1 MKEESNPFNAF
12 EEQSKQ
18 FNFGFWGILLLAL
31 GLIIAFTFV
40 PLPSKLVTKG
50 VLSTVNP
57 ALPIELELD
66 GKVSYVHNTNSVN
79 VGTTIIEIEK
89 DIESETIE
97 QAIELLNSITSG
109 AEVDLASINQLD
121 DLQYAWNDLV
131 ANYNGIQLDPAR
143 LKYLQKV
150 NQGRSKLNNF
160 QVERAELLQLIALS
174 KQEYEL
180 IEARY
185 IENKKLFE
193 QGGIS
198 KQELDS
204 WQKEVLAVE
213 QKLSEL
219 DIQQI
224 RIQSAQSSLQQSLLA
239 EEQLMGLDKNLKLIN
254 FEKQLSDLQNMLNI
268 RLSKQKILSPI
279 QGSLILSSDMI
290 VGSYH
295 KAGKVAANLYPGDID
310 HSIRFFIQA
319 KDKHKLEIDNKVRI
333 YPEDFP
339 KQKYGYLNA
348 KIKTINS
355 VNENGL
361 YEFNIQIDS
370 LVSNKGKLLDVT
382 PGMHAMV
389 KVSTRSESLIDRI
402 RSSFNP

>member
-12 EEQSKQ
+12 EAQSKQ
-18 FNFGFWGILLLAL
+18 LNLGFWGIFLLTL
-31 GLIIAFTFV
+31 GLIIAFIFI
-40 PLPSKLVTKG
+40 PLPSKLLTKG
-50 VLSTVNP
+50 ILSTVNP

-66 GKVSYVHNTNSVN
+66 GKVRYVHDSNSVH

-89 DIESETIE
+89 DIKSETIE
-97 QAIELLNSITSG
+97 QAIELLDNITSG
-109 AEVDLASINQLD
+109 VEVDLTSINQLD

-131 ANYNGIQLDPAR
+131 ATYNGIQLDPSR

-150 NQGRSKLNNF
+150 NQGRSKLKDF
-160 QVERAELLQLIALS
+160 QVEQAELLQLIALS
-174 KQEYEL
+174 EQEYEL
-180 IEARY
+180 IEERY
-185 IENKKLFE
+185 YENNKLFE

-219 DIQQI
+219 DIQLI
-224 RIQSAQSSLQQSLLA
+224 RIQGAQSSLEQSLRA
-239 EEQLMGLDKNLKLIN
+239 EEKLMGLDKNLKLIN
-254 FEKQLSDLQNMLNI
+254 FEKQLSDLQNTLNI

-279 QGSLILSSDMI
+279 AGSLILGSDMI

-295 KAGKVAANLYPGDID
+295 KAGKVAATLYPGDID
-310 HSIRFFIQA
+310 HSIRFVIQA
-319 KDKHKLEIDNKVRI
+319 KDKHKLEVDNKVRI

-339 KQKYGYLNA
+339 KQKYGYLSA
-348 KIKTINS
+348 KIKTINTI
-355 VNENGL
+355 NENGL

-370 LVSNKGKLLDVT
+370 LISNKGKLLDVT
-382 PGMHAMV
+382 PGMHALV
-389 KVSTRSESLIDRI
+389 KVSTSSESLINRI

>member
-12 EEQSKQ
+12 EAQSKK
-18 FNFGFWGILLLAL
+18 FNLGFLGILFLTL
-31 GLIIAFTFV
+31 GLIIAFTFI
-40 PLPSKLVTKG
+40 PLPCKVVTNG
-50 VLSTVNP
+50 MISTVKP
-57 ALPIELELD
+57 TLPIELELD
-66 GKVSYVHNTNSVN
+66 GKVLYVHTESLVDIG
-79 VGTTIIEIEK
+79 VPIIEIEK
-89 DIESETIE
+89 EINSETLE
-97 QAIELLNSITSG
+97 GAIDLLNNITLG
-109 AEVDLASINQLD
+109 AQVDLASINKLD

-131 ANYNGIQLDPAR
+131 ATYNGIQLDPSR

-160 QVERAELLQLIALS
+160 QVERDELLQLITLS

-180 IEARY
+180 IEGRY
-185 IENKKLFE
+185 DENRKLFE

-219 DIQQI
+219 DIQLI
-224 RIQSAQSSLQQSLLA
+224 RIQSAQASLEESLRA

-254 FEKQLSDLQNMLNI
+254 FEKQLSDLQHMLNI
-268 RLSKQKILSPI
+268 RLGKQKILSPI
-279 QGSLILSSDMI
+279 QGNLILSSDMK

-295 KAGKVAANLYPGDID
+295 KAGKVAATLYPGDID
-310 HSIRFFIQA
+310 HSIRFVIQA
-319 KDKHKLEIDNKVRI
+319 KDKHKIEVDNKVRI

-370 LVSNKGKLLDVT
+370 LISNKGKLLDIT

-389 KVSTRSESLIDRI
+389 KVSTRPESLIDRI